1 MKIACFIFAN
11 LNKTTGVQTTLS
23 VLTPSSVFERR
34 RSKSRLG
41 WSGNGP
47 CQGTKQ
53 LKELKVCLASPVCIM
68 ISCLNSIVLQHFHVK
83 KNNRV
88 CDFFQKSSNFHVC
101 WLKML

>member
-11 LNKTTGVQTTLS
+11 LNKRTAVQTTLS
-23 VLTPSSVFERR
+23 VLTPLSVFESR

-53 LKELKVCLASPVCIM
+53 L
-68 ISCLNSIVLQHFHVK
+68 
-83 KNNRV
+83 
-88 CDFFQKSSNFHVC
+88 
-101 WLKML
+101 